1 MDINNILISPVET
14 PGVIYPQDYYIKTMN
29 FLTSS
34 GQRIDLTKI
43 MVEFSYFEDIYNFSI
58 SGYIRVEDA
67 QGFIELLQLTGNEY
81 IEINFGKVKNA
92 VNINDQKYRVYKIG
106 DRASNSSNVER
117 YNLYFCS
124 DELLLSEQIKVT
136 KTYSG
141 KLISEMVQDILTDQ
155 LSVEASKI
163 NIIEETT
170 GMLDFIVPRLKPFEA
185 ISWMST
191 YARPKATGTIG
202 TDMLFFETRDG
213 FNFRSLQTMFK
224 GDVYATYKY
233 EQMNLSDDVQPLSEK
248 VLQVLQ
254 YEIKKSFDVVS
265 DISSGAFASKLI
277 SIDPITRSFNTTN
290 FDYES
295 FKQQAESLNPNGIV
309 NNLKNRFGEALNQ
322 AYDAVTKV
330 ATGNASQYQ
339 VPYIKEKQGSVAP
352 DIYIETTLPQR
363 TAQIN
368 LANYNVVKMIIPGD
382 PGISA
387 GRVIQFNLPTIKP
400 TDSYKELNEYYS
412 GKYLVTAVR
421 HLIKPLEGTYQTILE
436 IAKDS
441 SAKGY
446 QNPNNNDAVWK
457 DATTSA

>member
-163 NIIEETT
+163 NIIER
-170 GMLDFIVPRLKPFEA
+170 V
-185 ISWMST
+185 
-191 YARPKATGTIG
+191 
-202 TDMLFFETRDG
+202 
-213 FNFRSLQTMFK
+213 NFRF
-224 GDVYATYKY
+224 
-233 EQMNLSDDVQPLSEK
+233 
-248 VLQVLQ
+248 
-254 YEIKKSFDVVS
+254 
-265 DISSGAFASKLI
+265 
-277 SIDPITRSFNTTN
+277 
-290 FDYES
+290 
-295 FKQQAESLNPNGIV
+295 
-309 NNLKNRFGEALNQ
+309 
-322 AYDAVTKV
+322 
-330 ATGNASQYQ
+330 
-339 VPYIKEKQGSVAP
+339 
-352 DIYIETTLPQR
+352 
-363 TAQIN
+363 
-368 LANYNVVKMIIPGD
+368 
-382 PGISA
+382 
-387 GRVIQFNLPTIKP
+387 
-400 TDSYKELNEYYS
+400 
-412 GKYLVTAVR
+412 
-421 HLIKPLEGTYQTILE
+421 
-436 IAKDS
+436 
-441 SAKGY
+441 
-446 QNPNNNDAVWK
+446 
-457 DATTSA
+457 